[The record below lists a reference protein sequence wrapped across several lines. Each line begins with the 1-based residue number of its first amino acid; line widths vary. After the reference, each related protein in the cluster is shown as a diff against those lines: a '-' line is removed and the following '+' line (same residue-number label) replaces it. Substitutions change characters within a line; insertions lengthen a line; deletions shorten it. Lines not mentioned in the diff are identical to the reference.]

1 MLWAWYPWDPWGAQT
16 LPRHILYEPRL
27 KQLVY
32 RPVEELEGLRGPP
45 LFTLNS
51 SNSSNSST
59 SGNATLSNS
68 DLGGTSGTS
77 GTSGGDKEG
86 VSAGPG
92 AGLGAVVPRS
102 IKILGG
108 SVEWIGS
115 WGQRGNQSEI
125 VITFKRPTEA
135 AVLGIDV
142 MCGATSSTSSTS
154 STPTSRGIGSA
165 RAQYNASTRI
175 FVNYSPARAM
185 HRVGVAS
192 GAFNLTRIMNHTNLH
207 GGDVRHTQHCPSA
220 ASCAASCLAAS
231 TEAWTWN
238 KSSHVCTL
246 KDGAATRDAFIYDSP
261 ANPANINLTSG
272 VAQPG
277 PGDGPADELSLLESD
292 DEIRL
297 HLFLDRNM
305 LEVFFQVRKEVDYFH
320 CCGLVH
326 EQACYMVTQ

>member
-1 MLWAWYPWDPWGAQT
+1 
-16 LPRHILYEPRL
+16 
-27 KQLVY
+27 
-32 RPVEELEGLRGPP
+32 
-45 LFTLNS
+45 
-51 SNSSNSST
+51 
-59 SGNATLSNS
+59 
-68 DLGGTSGTS
+68 
-77 GTSGGDKEG
+77 
-86 VSAGPG
+86 
-92 AGLGAVVPRS
+92 
-102 IKILGG
+102 
-108 SVEWIGS
+108 
-115 WGQRGNQSEI
+115 
-125 VITFKRPTEA
+125 
-135 AVLGIDV
+135 
-142 MCGATSSTSSTS
+142 
-154 STPTSRGIGSA
+154 
-165 RAQYNASTRI
+165 
-175 FVNYSPARAM
+175 M

-272 VAQPG
+272 VARPG

-292 DEIRL
+292 DKIRL